1 MQNKEYKS
9 GFVALVGRPNVGK
22 STLLN
27 YLVGEKVAIMSN
39 QPQTT
44 RNKISGIYT
53 NDNEQIIFIDTP
65 GIHKPKNNLD
75 DFMDKSSYSALND
88 VEAVLFMV
96 DPEPAGKGDMFI
108 IDLLKNVA
116 CPVFLIINKIDTVH
130 PDKLLPIIDSYNKLV
145 KFAEIIPISARQGNN
160 IDDLIKTLV
169 KYLPQGSHYY
179 DSEQLT
185 DKPEYFIVAELIR
198 EQILQLTHAEVPHS
212 AAVLVDK
219 MSDFDKGKL
228 QIFATIFVEKEGQK
242 GIIIGQNGQMLKN
255 IGMHSRVEIEKLL
268 GDKVNLHLWIKVHK
282 NWRSDPVFLKKIG
295 YNVKDL

>member
-88 VEAVLFMV
+88 VEAVLFIRV
-96 DPEPAGKGDMFI
+96 NSI
-108 IDLLKNVA
+108 
-116 CPVFLIINKIDTVH
+116 
-130 PDKLLPIIDSYNKLV
+130 
-145 KFAEIIPISARQGNN
+145 
-160 IDDLIKTLV
+160 
-169 KYLPQGSHYY
+169 
-179 DSEQLT
+179 
-185 DKPEYFIVAELIR
+185 YFI
-198 EQILQLTHAEVPHS
+198 
-212 AAVLVDK
+212 
-219 MSDFDKGKL
+219 
-228 QIFATIFVEKEGQK
+228 
-242 GIIIGQNGQMLKN
+242 N
-255 IGMHSRVEIEKLL
+255 
-268 GDKVNLHLWIKVHK
+268 
-282 NWRSDPVFLKKIG
+282 
-295 YNVKDL
+295 Y

>member
-96 DPEPAGKGDMFI
+96 DPEPAGNGDMFI

-130 PDKLLPIIDSYNKLV
+130 PVSYTHLTLP
-145 KFAEIIPISARQGNN
+145 
-160 IDDLIKTLV
+160 
-169 KYLPQGSHYY
+169 
-179 DSEQLT
+179 
-185 DKPEYFIVAELIR
+185 
-198 EQILQLTHAEVPHS
+198 
-212 AAVLVDK
+212 
-219 MSDFDKGKL
+219 
-228 QIFATIFVEKEGQK
+228 TICSV
-242 GIIIGQNGQMLKN
+242 
-255 IGMHSRVEIEKLL
+255 
-268 GDKVNLHLWIKVHK
+268 
-282 NWRSDPVFLKKIG
+282 
-295 YNVKDL
+295 